1 MIYKKA
7 ISSILRV
14 FLEAFFPVK
23 CFVCGSWIDV
33 KDGFSSFSQKTL
45 QWEKGEMPNSFFICE
60 SCLNNFI
67 PVKPPFCLKC
77 GIMFQSDA
85 AENHICGRC
94 LKNLGKFR
102 SARSFGVYDQA
113 LMKAIHSLK
122 YKGKI
127 QLARPLGM
135 ILFLTFMNFFKV
147 EQVDM
152 IFPVPLHG
160 KRLRQRGF
168 NQALLL
174 IRHWPQNA
182 RQLKI
187 NSLHFKIEKDLLIR
201 NRWTEPQ
208 TGLGRELRAANIKG
222 AFTLKKKSLIKG
234 KNILLVDDVYT
245 TGATVREC
253 SKVLLNGGAASVD
266 VLTLAQTVQL

>member
-1 MIYKKA
+1 MSYKK
-7 ISSILRV
+7 IIPDILSV
-14 FLEAFFPVK
+14 FLDAFFPVK

-33 KDGFSSFSQKTL
+33 KDGFSSFCQKTL
-45 QWEKGEMPNSFFICE
+45 LWETGEMGNSFFICK
-60 SCLNNFI
+60 SCLNSFT

-77 GIMFQSDA
+77 GLMFQIDE
-85 AENHICGRC
+85 AENHICGGC
-94 LKNLGKFR
+94 LKKTGKFR
-102 SARSFGVYDQA
+102 IARSFGVYDQA
-113 LMKAIHSLK
+113 LMEAIHSFK
-122 YKGKI
+122 YRGKI

-135 ILFLTFMNFFKV
+135 ILFLTFMQFFKIERIDIV
-147 EQVDM
+147 V
-152 IFPVPLHG
+152 PVPLHK

-174 IRHWPQNA
+174 IRHWPENA

-187 NSLHFKIEKDLLIR
+187 DAFLSKIDKDLLVR
-201 NRWTEPQ
+201 NRWTESQ
-208 TGLGRELRAANIKG
+208 IGLGRELRAANIKG
-222 AFTLKKKSLIKG
+222 AFTLKKRSSIKG

-253 SKVLLNGGAASVD
+253 SRVLLNGGAASVD

>member
-1 MIYKKA
+1 
-7 ISSILRV
+7 
-14 FLEAFFPVK
+14 
-23 CFVCGSWIDV
+23 
-33 KDGFSSFSQKTL
+33 
-45 QWEKGEMPNSFFICE
+45 
-60 SCLNNFI
+60 
-67 PVKPPFCLKC
+67 
-77 GIMFQSDA
+77 MFQSGE

-94 LKNLGKFR
+94 LKNSGKFR
-102 SARSFGVYDQA
+102 IARSFGVYDQA
-113 LMKAIHSLK
+113 LMEAIHSFK
-122 YKGKI
+122 YKGKV

-135 ILFLTFMNFFKV
+135 ILFLTFIQFFKI
-147 EQVDM
+147 EQIDM

-168 NQALLL
+168 NQAFLL
-174 IRHWPQNA
+174 IRNWPENA

-187 NSLHFKIEKDLLIR
+187 DSFHFKIDRDILVR

-222 AFTLKKKSLIKG
+222 AFALKKRSSIKG

-253 SKVLLNGGAASVD
+253 SRVLLSGGAASVD
-266 VLTLAQTVQL
+266 VLTLAQTLQI